1 MAYGHLSH
9 NGNLY
14 HGYIN
19 TPWMDWW
26 PSPIFCANALLTMA
40 DMNNK
45 DHPNKNAIEP
55 TRIGISAAEMAVHQ
69 DISGPNQQEIK
80 NGDLTHHFGV
90 FCGAI
95 GMFGDFTIPSTS
107 ILRLENRICKVLLS
121 RVNWGVKPGKMKKQR
136 QNTGETK
143 KKYETTMM
151 YAILCTDRGE
161 ESMADRS

>member
-1 MAYGHLSH
+1 
-9 NGNLY
+9 
-14 HGYIN
+14 
-19 TPWMDWW
+19 
-26 PSPIFCANALLTMA
+26 
-40 DMNNK
+40 
-45 DHPNKNAIEP
+45 
-55 TRIGISAAEMAVHQ
+55 
-69 DISGPNQQEIK
+69 
-80 NGDLTHHFGV
+80 
-90 FCGAI
+90 
-95 GMFGDFTIPSTS
+95 MFGDFTIPSTS